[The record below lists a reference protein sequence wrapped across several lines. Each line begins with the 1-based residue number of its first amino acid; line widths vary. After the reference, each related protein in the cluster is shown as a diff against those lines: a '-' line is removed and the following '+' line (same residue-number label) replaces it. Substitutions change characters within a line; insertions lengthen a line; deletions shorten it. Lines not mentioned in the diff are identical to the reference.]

1 MRKRSISITR
11 ECEENVVISFSRKF
25 KTSTLTMCPD
35 TIIWRQEFLRI
46 TCRICYN
53 PLCQICYKP
62 FFLLKT
68 FSQILLFFKKENSNF
83 PACSLIIIIVFWKLY
98 VYGNGAKCPHVV
110 PPRVSRNYETFCS
123 LFARQTGEGRRQMSA
138 ATQQSNSLVIESLQ
152 N

>member
-1 MRKRSISITR
+1 MPNLLQT
-11 ECEENVVISFSRKF
+11 
-25 KTSTLTMCPD
+25 
-35 TIIWRQEFLRI
+35 
-46 TCRICYN
+46 
-53 PLCQICYKP
+53 

-68 FSQILLFFKKENSNF
+68 FSQILLFFLKKENSNF

-110 PPRVSRNYETFCS
+110 PPRGSRTYETFCF
-123 LFARQTGEGRRQMSA
+123 LLARRTGEGRRQMS